1 MRCIGVFVSVV
12 LSICFFPFYNLYAEE
27 ITKVTEKTVLV
38 SVNGEDITVGN
49 IISFQ
54 SRLSDQYQ
62 SMEDSVLFD
71 GILKQLIQQTILSQK
86 VNIHSDRIKYA
97 LENQTRAFLST
108 ELVGNLSETE
118 VIESEIES
126 LYVKFSTDI
135 ERKKEYNASHILVET
150 ETEAEEL
157 LLSLKNGADFSELA
171 KTYSTGPSGAQGG
184 NLGWFGQGAM
194 VPTFEN
200 AVIKLKIDELSVPV
214 QTQFG
219 WHLIKLNDVRKTPV
233 PTIAEVRKELIT
245 EIKKKKIDFEMSK
258 IIDSADVI
266 YSDLEIDPKI
276 IREVSMIND

>member
-12 LSICFFPFYNLYAEE
+12 LSICFFPFYGLYAEE

-108 ELVGNLSETE
+108 ELVGKLSEIE

-276 IREVSMIND
+276 IREVSMLND

>member
-1 MRCIGVFVSVV
+1 MRCFGVFVSVV
-12 LSICFFPFYNLYAEE
+12 LSICFFPFYDLYAEE

-157 LLSLKNGADFSELA
+157 LLSIKNGADFSELA

-194 VPTFEN
+194 VPAFEN
-200 AVIKLKIDELSVPV
+200 VVIKLKIDELSVSV

-233 PTIAEVRKELIT
+233 PTIEEVRKELIT

-276 IREVSMIND
+276 IREVSMLND

>member
-12 LSICFFPFYNLYAEE
+12 LSICFFPFYGLYAEE

-108 ELVGNLSETE
+108 ELVGKLSEIE

-157 LLSLKNGADFSELA
+157 SLSLKNGADFSELA

>member
-12 LSICFFPFYNLYAEE
+12 LSICFFPFYDLYAEE

-108 ELVGNLSETE
+108 ELVGKLSEIE

-157 LLSLKNGADFSELA
+157 SLSLKNGADFSELA

-233 PTIAEVRKELIT
+233 PTIEEVRK
-245 EIKKKKIDFEMSK
+245 
-258 IIDSADVI
+258 
-266 YSDLEIDPKI
+266 
-276 IREVSMIND
+276 

>member
-1 MRCIGVFVSVV
+1 MRSIGVFVSVV
-12 LSICFFPFYNLYAEE
+12 LSIFFFPFYGLYAEE

-108 ELVGNLSETE
+108 ELVGKLSEIE

>member
-12 LSICFFPFYNLYAEE
+12 LSICFFPFYDLYAEE

-157 LLSLKNGADFSELA
+157 LLSLKNGAGFSELA
-171 KTYSTGPSGAQGG
+171 KTYSTGPSGVQGG

-233 PTIAEVRKELIT
+233 PTIEEVRKELIT

>member
-1 MRCIGVFVSVV
+1 MRCIGVFMSVV
-12 LSICFFPFYNLYAEE
+12 LSISFFPFYDLYAEE

-108 ELVGNLSETE
+108 ELVGKLSEIE

-276 IREVSMIND
+276 IREVSMLND

>member
-1 MRCIGVFVSVV
+1 MRFIGIFLSAV
-12 LSICFFPFYNLYAEE
+12 LSISFFPFCDISAEA
-27 ITKVTEKTVLV
+27 ITEVTDKTVLV

-49 IISFQ
+49 LISFQ

-86 VNIHSDRIKYA
+86 VNINSNRIKYA

-108 ELVGNLSETE
+108 ELIENLSEVE
-118 VIESEIES
+118 IMESEIKS
-126 LYVKFSTDI
+126 FYVDFSTNI
-135 ERKKEYNASHILVET
+135 EKEREYNASHILVET
-150 ETEAEEL
+150 ETEAEEVL
-157 LLSLKNGADFSELA
+157 ASIKNGADFSELA
-171 KTYSTGPSGAQGG
+171 KTHSTGPSGAQGG

-200 AVIKLKIDELSVPV
+200 AIIKLKIDEISVPI

-219 WHLIKLNDVRKTPV
+219 WHVIKLNDVRITPI
-233 PTIAEVRKELIT
+233 PTIEEIRKELIT
-245 EIKKKKIDFEMSK
+245 EIKKKKIESEMSK

-276 IREVSMIND
+276 IREVSILND

>member
-12 LSICFFPFYNLYAEE
+12 LSICFFPFYDLYAEE

-49 IISFQ
+49 VISFQ

-157 LLSLKNGADFSELA
+157 LLRLKNGVDFSELA

-233 PTIAEVRKELIT
+233 PTIEEVRKELIT

-276 IREVSMIND
+276 IREVSMLND

>member
-12 LSICFFPFYNLYAEE
+12 LSICFFPFYDLYAEE

-108 ELVGNLSETE
+108 ELVGKLSEIE

-157 LLSLKNGADFSELA
+157 SLSLKNGADFSELA

-200 AVIKLKIDELSVPV
+200 AVIKLKIDELSVPI

-219 WHLIKLNDVRKTPV
+219 WHLIKLNDARKTPV
-233 PTIAEVRKELIT
+233 PTIEEVRKELIT

-258 IIDSADVI
+258 IIDSADVV

>member
-12 LSICFFPFYNLYAEE
+12 LSICFFPFYDLYAEE

-108 ELVGNLSETE
+108 ELVGKLSEIE

-157 LLSLKNGADFSELA
+157 LLSLKNGAGFSELA
-171 KTYSTGPSGAQGG
+171 KTYSTGPSGVQGG

-219 WHLIKLNDVRKTPV
+219 WHLIKLNDVRKTLV
-233 PTIAEVRKELIT
+233 PTIEEVRKELIT

>member
-12 LSICFFPFYNLYAEE
+12 LSICFFPFYHLYAEE
-27 ITKVTEKTVLV
+27 ITKVTGKTVLV

-108 ELVGNLSETE
+108 ELVGKLSEIE

-157 LLSLKNGADFSELA
+157 LLSLKNGAGFSELA
-171 KTYSTGPSGAQGG
+171 KTYSTGPSGVQGG

-219 WHLIKLNDVRKTPV
+219 WHLIKLNDVRTTPV
-233 PTIAEVRKELIT
+233 PTIEEVRKELIT

-276 IREVSMIND
+276 IREVSMLND

>member
-12 LSICFFPFYNLYAEE
+12 LSIFFFPFYGLYAEE

-108 ELVGNLSETE
+108 ELVGKLSEIE

>member
-12 LSICFFPFYNLYAEE
+12 LSICFFPFYDLYAEE

-49 IISFQ
+49 VISFQ

-118 VIESEIES
+118 VTESEIES

-135 ERKKEYNASHILVET
+135 ERKKEYDASHILVAT

-157 LLSLKNGADFSELA
+157 LLRLKNGADFSELA

-233 PTIAEVRKELIT
+233 PTIEEVRKELIT

-276 IREVSMIND
+276 IREVSMLND

>member
-1 MRCIGVFVSVV
+1 MRCIGVFLSVV
-12 LSICFFPFYNLYAEE
+12 LSICFFPFYDLYAEE
-27 ITKVTEKTVLV
+27 ITKITEKTVLV

-86 VNIHSDRIKYA
+86 VNIHSGRIKYA
-97 LENQTRAFLST
+97 LENQMRAFLST
-108 ELVGNLSETE
+108 ELVGNLSEAE
-118 VIESEIES
+118 VMESEIES
-126 LYVKFSTDI
+126 LYVKFSTNI

-150 ETEAEEL
+150 ETEVEEL
-157 LLSLKNGADFSELA
+157 LLKLKNGADFSELA

-200 AVIKLKIDELSVPV
+200 AVIKLKIDELSVPI

-219 WHLIKLNDVRKTPV
+219 WHLIKLNDARKTPV
-233 PTIAEVRKELIT
+233 PTIEEVRKELII

>member
-1 MRCIGVFVSVV
+1 MKCIGVFASVV
-12 LSICFFPFYNLYAEE
+12 LSICFFPFYDLYAEE

-38 SVNGEDITVGN
+38 SVNGENITVGN

-157 LLSLKNGADFSELA
+157 LLRLKNGVDFSELA

-200 AVIKLKIDELSVPV
+200 AVIKLKIDEVSVPV

-233 PTIAEVRKELIT
+233 PTIEEVRKELIT

-276 IREVSMIND
+276 IREVSMLND

>member
-1 MRCIGVFVSVV
+1 MYQCFIERV
-12 LSICFFPFYNLYAEE
+12 LSICFFPFYDLYAEE

-54 SRLSDQYQ
+54 SRLSDEYQ

-108 ELVGNLSETE
+108 ELVGKLSEIE

-276 IREVSMIND
+276 IREVSMLND

>member
-12 LSICFFPFYNLYAEE
+12 LSICFFPFYDLYAEE

-86 VNIHSDRIKYA
+86 VNINSDRIKYA

-108 ELVGNLSETE
+108 ELVGKLSEIE

-233 PTIAEVRKELIT
+233 PTIEEVRKELIT

>member
-1 MRCIGVFVSVV
+1 MRCIGVFLSVV
-12 LSICFFPFYNLYAEE
+12 LSICFFPFYDLYAEE

-86 VNIHSDRIKYA
+86 VNIHSGRIKYA
-97 LENQTRAFLST
+97 LENQMRAFLST
-108 ELVGNLSETE
+108 ELVGNLSEAE
-118 VIESEIES
+118 VMESEIES
-126 LYVKFSTDI
+126 LYVKFSTNI

-200 AVIKLKIDELSVPV
+200 AVIKLKIDELSVPI

-219 WHLIKLNDVRKTPV
+219 WHLIKLNDARKTPV
-233 PTIAEVRKELIT
+233 PTIEEVRKELIT

-276 IREVSMIND
+276 IREVSMLND

>member
-1 MRCIGVFVSVV
+1 MRCIGVFLSVV
-12 LSICFFPFYNLYAEE
+12 LSICFFPFYDLYAEE
-27 ITKVTEKTVLV
+27 ITKITEKTVLV

-86 VNIHSDRIKYA
+86 VNIHSGRIKYA
-97 LENQTRAFLST
+97 LENQMRAFLST
-108 ELVGNLSETE
+108 ELVGNLSEAE
-118 VIESEIES
+118 VMESEIES
-126 LYVKFSTDI
+126 LYVKFSTNI

-157 LLSLKNGADFSELA
+157 SLSLKNGADFSELA

-200 AVIKLKIDELSVPV
+200 AVIKLKIDELSVPI

-219 WHLIKLNDVRKTPV
+219 WHLIKLNDARKTPV
-233 PTIAEVRKELIT
+233 PTIEEVRKELIT

-266 YSDLEIDPKI
+266 YSNLEIDPKI
-276 IREVSMIND
+276 IREVSMLND

>member
-12 LSICFFPFYNLYAEE
+12 LSICFFPFYDLYAEE

-86 VNIHSDRIKYA
+86 VNINSDRIKYA

-108 ELVGNLSETE
+108 ELVGKLSEIE

-233 PTIAEVRKELIT
+233 PTIEEVRKELIT

-276 IREVSMIND
+276 IREVSMLND

>member
-1 MRCIGVFVSVV
+1 VSVV
-12 LSICFFPFYNLYAEE
+12 LSICFFPFYDLYAEE

-38 SVNGEDITVGN
+38 SVNGENITVGN

-157 LLSLKNGADFSELA
+157 LLRLKNGADFSELA

-200 AVIKLKIDELSVPV
+200 AVIKLKIDEVSVPV

-233 PTIAEVRKELIT
+233 PTIEEVRKELIT

-276 IREVSMIND
+276 IREVSMLND

>member
-12 LSICFFPFYNLYAEE
+12 LSICFFPFYDLYAEE

-150 ETEAEEL
+150 ETEAKEL
-157 LLSLKNGADFSELA
+157 LLRLKNGVDFSELA

-276 IREVSMIND
+276 IREVSMLND

>member
-12 LSICFFPFYNLYAEE
+12 LSIFFFPFYGLYAEE

-108 ELVGNLSETE
+108 ELVGKLSEIE

-233 PTIAEVRKELIT
+233 PTIEEVRKELIT

-276 IREVSMIND
+276 IREVSMLND

>member
-12 LSICFFPFYNLYAEE
+12 LSICFFPFYDLYAEE

-38 SVNGEDITVGN
+38 SVNGENITVGN

-157 LLSLKNGADFSELA
+157 LLRLKNGADFSELA

-200 AVIKLKIDELSVPV
+200 AVIKLKIDELSIPV

-233 PTIAEVRKELIT
+233 PTIEEVRKELII

-276 IREVSMIND
+276 IREVSMLND

>member
-12 LSICFFPFYNLYAEE
+12 LSISFFPFYDLYAEE

-108 ELVGNLSETE
+108 ELVGKLSEIE

-233 PTIAEVRKELIT
+233 PTIEEVRKELIT

-276 IREVSMIND
+276 IREVSMLND

>member
-12 LSICFFPFYNLYAEE
+12 LSISFFPFYDLYAEE

-108 ELVGNLSETE
+108 ELVGKLSEIE

-219 WHLIKLNDVRKTPV
+219 WHLIKLNNVRKTPV
-233 PTIAEVRKELIT
+233 PTIEEVRKELIT

-276 IREVSMIND
+276 IREVLMLND

>member
-1 MRCIGVFVSVV
+1 MRCIGVFLSVV
-12 LSICFFPFYNLYAEE
+12 LSICFFPFYDLYAEE

-108 ELVGNLSETE
+108 ELVGKLSEIE

-157 LLSLKNGADFSELA
+157 SLSLKNGADFSELA

-200 AVIKLKIDELSVPV
+200 AVIKLKIDELSVPI

-233 PTIAEVRKELIT
+233 PTIEEVRKELIT

>member
-1 MRCIGVFVSVV
+1 MRCIGVFLSVV
-12 LSICFFPFYNLYAEE
+12 LSICFFPFYDLYAEE
-27 ITKVTEKTVLV
+27 ITKITEKTVLV

-86 VNIHSDRIKYA
+86 VNIHSGRIKYA
-97 LENQTRAFLST
+97 LENQMRAFLST
-108 ELVGNLSETE
+108 ELVGNLSEAE
-118 VIESEIES
+118 VMESEIES
-126 LYVKFSTDI
+126 LYVKFSTNI

-157 LLSLKNGADFSELA
+157 LLKLKNGADFSELA

-233 PTIAEVRKELIT
+233 PTIEEVRKELIT

-266 YSDLEIDPKI
+266 YSNLEIDPKI
-276 IREVSMIND
+276 IREVSMLND

>member
-1 MRCIGVFVSVV
+1 MRCIRVFVSVV
-12 LSICFFPFYNLYAEE
+12 LSICFFPFYDLYAEE

-108 ELVGNLSETE
+108 ELVGKLSEIE

-233 PTIAEVRKELIT
+233 PTIEEVRKELIT
-245 EIKKKKIDFEMSK
+245 EIKKKKIDF
-258 IIDSADVI
+258 ADVI

>member
-12 LSICFFPFYNLYAEE
+12 LSICFFPFYDLYAEE

-150 ETEAEEL
+150 ETEAEDL
-157 LLSLKNGADFSELA
+157 LFRLKNGADFSELA

-194 VPTFEN
+194 VPAFEN
-200 AVIKLKIDELSVPV
+200 AVIKLKIDELSVSV

-233 PTIAEVRKELIT
+233 PTIEEVRKELII

-276 IREVSMIND
+276 IRDVSMLID

>member
-1 MRCIGVFVSVV
+1 MRCIGVFLSVV
-12 LSICFFPFYNLYAEE
+12 LSICFFPFYDLYAEE
-27 ITKVTEKTVLV
+27 ITKITEKTVLV

-86 VNIHSDRIKYA
+86 VNIHSGRIKYA
-97 LENQTRAFLST
+97 LENQMRAFLST
-108 ELVGNLSETE
+108 ELVGNLSEAE
-118 VIESEIES
+118 VMESEIES
-126 LYVKFSTDI
+126 LYVKFSTNI

-157 LLSLKNGADFSELA
+157 LLKLKNGADFSELA

-200 AVIKLKIDELSVPV
+200 AVIKLKIDELSVPI

-219 WHLIKLNDVRKTPV
+219 WHLIKLNDARKTPV
-233 PTIAEVRKELIT
+233 PTIEEVRKELIT

-266 YSDLEIDPKI
+266 YSNLEIDPKI
-276 IREVSMIND
+276 IREVSMLND

>member
-12 LSICFFPFYNLYAEE
+12 LSICFFPFYDLYAEE

-54 SRLSDQYQ
+54 SRLSDQYR

-233 PTIAEVRKELIT
+233 PTIEEVRKELIT

-276 IREVSMIND
+276 IREVSMLND

>member
-12 LSICFFPFYNLYAEE
+12 LSICFFPFYDLYAEE

-86 VNIHSDRIKYA
+86 VNIHSGRIKYA
-97 LENQTRAFLST
+97 LENQMRAFLST
-108 ELVGNLSETE
+108 ELVGKLSEIE

-135 ERKKEYNASHILVET
+135 KRKKEYNASHILVET

-157 LLSLKNGADFSELA
+157 SLSLKNGADFSELA

>member
-12 LSICFFPFYNLYAEE
+12 LSICFFPFYDLYAEE

-38 SVNGEDITVGN
+38 SVNGENITVGN

-150 ETEAEEL
+150 ETEAEDL
-157 LLSLKNGADFSELA
+157 LRRLKNGADFSELA

-194 VPTFEN
+194 VPAFEN
-200 AVIKLKIDELSVPV
+200 VVIKLKIDELSVSV

-233 PTIAEVRKELIT
+233 PTIEEVRKELIT

-276 IREVSMIND
+276 IREVSMLND

>member
-1 MRCIGVFVSVV
+1 MRCIGVFLSVV
-12 LSICFFPFYNLYAEE
+12 LSICFFPFYDLYAEE
-27 ITKVTEKTVLV
+27 ITKITEKTVLV

-71 GILKQLIQQTILSQK
+71 GILKQLIQQTIRSQK
-86 VNIHSDRIKYA
+86 VNIHSGRIKYA
-97 LENQTRAFLST
+97 LENQMRAFLST
-108 ELVGNLSETE
+108 ELVGNLSEAK
-118 VIESEIES
+118 VMESEIES
-126 LYVKFSTDI
+126 LYVKFSTNI

-157 LLSLKNGADFSELA
+157 LLKLKNGADFSELA

-200 AVIKLKIDELSVPV
+200 AVIKLKIDELSVPI

-219 WHLIKLNDVRKTPV
+219 WHLIKLNDARKTPV
-233 PTIAEVRKELIT
+233 PTIEEVRKELIT

-266 YSDLEIDPKI
+266 YSNLEIDPKI
-276 IREVSMIND
+276 IREVSMLND

>member
-1 MRCIGVFVSVV
+1 MRCIGVFLSVV
-12 LSICFFPFYNLYAEE
+12 LSICFFPFYDLYAEE
-27 ITKVTEKTVLV
+27 ITKITEKTVLV

-86 VNIHSDRIKYA
+86 VNIHSGRIKYA
-97 LENQTRAFLST
+97 LENQMRAFLST
-108 ELVGNLSETE
+108 ELVGNLSEAE
-118 VIESEIES
+118 VMESEIES
-126 LYVKFSTDI
+126 LYVKFSTNI
-135 ERKKEYNASHILVET
+135 ERNKEYNASHILVET
-150 ETEAEEL
+150 ETEVEEL
-157 LLSLKNGADFSELA
+157 LLKLKNGADFSELA

-200 AVIKLKIDELSVPV
+200 AVIKLKIDELSVPI

-219 WHLIKLNDVRKTPV
+219 WHLIKLNDARKTPV
-233 PTIAEVRKELIT
+233 PTIEEVRKELIT

-266 YSDLEIDPKI
+266 YSNLEIDPKI
-276 IREVSMIND
+276 IREVSMLND

>member
-12 LSICFFPFYNLYAEE
+12 LSISFFPFYDLYAEE

-108 ELVGNLSETE
+108 ELVGKLSEIE

-233 PTIAEVRKELIT
+233 PTIEEVRKELIT

>member
-1 MRCIGVFVSVV
+1 MRCIGVFLSVV
-12 LSICFFPFYNLYAEE
+12 LSICFFPFYDLYAEE

-108 ELVGNLSETE
+108 ELVGKLSEIE

-157 LLSLKNGADFSELA
+157 LLSLKNGAGFSELA
-171 KTYSTGPSGAQGG
+171 KTYSTGPSGVQGG

-266 YSDLEIDPKI
+266 YSDIEIDPKI
-276 IREVSMIND
+276 IREVSMLND